1 MISAISS
8 GENRFGKRRGNL
20 KLNWPISIISN
31 CEEASDGGH
40 FSYPFRLNSPF
51 GYFRKKASR

>member
-1 MISAISS
+1 MISAI
-8 GENRFGKRRGNL
+8 GKRRGNL

-31 CEEASDGGH
+31 CEEALDGGH

-51 GYFRKKASR
+51 GYFRKKVSR